1 MYIIKLMDEYDF
13 ADDIA
18 IENKILSINRVLDDI
33 INKNINYDKIIE
45 ISIEELIK
53 SSQNF
58 LLKNKIYNL
67 EYYLETITQNYL
79 LTDDLLFLR
88 NIFNLYKEN
97 LRIQDLY
104 DLYYESIKNNYFIS
118 FKYLTDILENNSS
131 IELLCYINNSVEF
144 LKYLLLKNKIKKN
157 TETFFKAIYYNCVE
171 FLEELHNNKCD
182 YDLNELITIFIPYK
196 CFKFLNDNGYD
207 LQENISENY
216 LLQIIRNFN
225 YKYFL
230 YYLDNNFYYNYNII
244 YNIIDDYYDIFSIY
258 LNRISKYIKFIEFND
273 NKFYILDNVYFFGC
287 GDITFSTT
295 TEIKN
300 LYNDY
305 IKTLYNK
312 NKKDIQNLKDLV
324 SLLFKMKIYLQDKT
338 NNPLHNEETKKDI

>member
-1 MYIIKLMDEYDF
+1 MDEYDF

-18 IENKILSINRVLDDI
+18 IENKILSINSVLDDI

-67 EYYLETITQNYL
+67 EYYLETITQNFL

-144 LKYLLLKNKIKKN
+144 LKYLLLKNKIKKKYRN
-157 TETFFKAIYYNCVE
+157 
-171 FLEELHNNKCD
+171 
-182 YDLNELITIFIPYK
+182 IF
-196 CFKFLNDNGYD
+196 
-207 LQENISENY
+207 
-216 LLQIIRNFN
+216 
-225 YKYFL
+225 
-230 YYLDNNFYYNYNII
+230 
-244 YNIIDDYYDIFSIY
+244 
-258 LNRISKYIKFIEFND
+258 
-273 NKFYILDNVYFFGC
+273 
-287 GDITFSTT
+287 
-295 TEIKN
+295 
-300 LYNDY
+300 
-305 IKTLYNK
+305 
-312 NKKDIQNLKDLV
+312 
-324 SLLFKMKIYLQDKT
+324 
-338 NNPLHNEETKKDI
+338 